1 MLTLSPGSVCDVC
14 AEEYNLHCVPL
25 SIPCGHIFCWS
36 CCHKIVQKTLPR
48 LQAACPFC
56 SDHFISDDVRLIRI
70 NISEIGQVSPRW
82 RDGLTEVLGRSPEDR
97 FPLVEPSFSHA
108 RAEALRL
115 EDKVAKVATR
125 TCSFEEV
132 STLYKELEEWLT
144 HDDNFHVKSYS
155 LSSSAGLLRIVLMN
169 HMAHSGATRKARG
182 LEAALKAKLDDME
195 SKVIKLETDLGRQQ
209 ALYFQKVQECQAL
222 RAELTRYPSTSYRA
236 ADLPARPS
244 TAAPTGLSEHRRT
257 KSSGAAPT
265 YNVSPMPSKVSR
277 FAATHSRKASVSAPG
292 SRPTT
297 PARMTTPSVRSQT
310 PTQGSV
316 SSSRLRT
323 PSPILPSRPRTIYV
337 PASSPHN
344 ISRSHSDERERER
357 ERIHE
362 RWKPSP
368 NVVYNTPTGKSKS
381 TNYPPY
387 FGSSTA
393 PSRAHSSLSAATLP
407 RIIITPTQSDEDV
420 SGLDDEWELGEDGW
434 ELDEDGLEPDE
445 DESELDEDGSETD
458 EDGPELEEDGSE
470 IDEDGSEI
478 YEDELEQKPVYE
490 RWMPPPDSMTDPPIG
505 KPINYPPFPLPGR
518 ARASLSANSA
528 TRLPQTATPVQ
539 QDENMWERG
548 RMHSM
553 PSQPSNI
560 PTGKTV
566 NQPSYSRPSFSS
578 YAAAVPPQRIPPVHP
593 DQHERGRKRTHE
605 RWMPSQNVASNP
617 PTGKNVNCP
626 PYFGSSSAPGRTGF

>member
-1 MLTLSPGSVCDVC
+1 M
-14 AEEYNLHCVPL
+14 
-25 SIPCGHIFCWS
+25 
-36 CCHKIVQKTLPR
+36 
-48 LQAACPFC
+48 
-56 SDHFISDDVRLIRI
+56 RLIRI
-70 NISEIGQVSPRW
+70 NLSEIGQVSPRW
-82 RDGLTEVLGRSPEDR
+82 RDGLTEALDRSPEDR

-108 RAEALRL
+108 RAEARRL

-125 TCSFEEV
+125 PCSFEEV

-155 LSSSAGLLRIVLMN
+155 LSSSAGLLRIILMN
-169 HMAHSGATRKARG
+169 HMAHSEATRKARG
-182 LEAALKAKLDDME
+182 LEATLKAKLDYME
-195 SKVIKLETDLGRQQ
+195 SKVSKLESDQGRQQ

-222 RAELTRYPSTSYRA
+222 RAELARYPSTSFRA

-244 TAAPTGLSEHRRT
+244 TAAPTGLSEYPRT
-257 KSSGAAPT
+257 VYSEAAPT
-265 YNVSPMPSKVSR
+265 YLPMPSMLPR
-277 FAATHSRKASVSAPG
+277 FAATHSQSASVSAPG

-310 PTQGSV
+310 PTQGSAP
-316 SSSRLRT
+316 SSRLRA
-323 PSPILPSRPRTIYV
+323 PSPIRPSRPRNIPLSAT
-337 PASSPHN
+337 SPQK
-344 ISRSHSDERERER
+344 ITRSRSDDQERERER
-357 ERIHE
+357 MHE
-362 RWKPSP
+362 RWMPSP
-368 NVVYNTPTGKSKS
+368 DVAYKPPTSKP

-387 FGSSTA
+387 LGSSPA
-393 PSRAHSSLSAATLP
+393 PSRPSLTAATLP

-420 SGLDDEWELGEDGW
+420 SGPDDDWELGEDGW
-434 ELDEDGLEPDE
+434 GLDEDELEPDE
-445 DESELDEDGSETD
+445 DESELDEDGSEID
-458 EDGPELEEDGSE
+458 EDGPELGEDESD

-478 YEDELEQKPVYE
+478 YEDELEQKPIYE
-490 RWMPPPDSMTDPPIG
+490 RWMPPPDSMADPPIS
-505 KPINYPPFPLPGR
+505 KPINYPPYFTPFPLPGR
-518 ARASLSANSA
+518 ARASLSTNSA

-560 PTGKTV
+560 PTGKTA
-566 NQPSYSRPSFSS
+566 NYPSYSRPPFST
-578 YAAAVPPQRIPPVHP
+578 YAAAVPPQTIPPVHP
-593 DQHERGRKRTHE
+593 DRHERGRKRTHE

>member
-70 NISEIGQVSPRW
+70 NLSEIGQVSPRW
-82 RDGLTEVLGRSPEDR
+82 REGLTEALDRSPEDR

-108 RAEALRL
+108 RAEARRL

-144 HDDNFHVKSYS
+144 HDDNFHVKSNS
-155 LSSSAGLLRIVLMN
+155 LSSSAGLLRIILMN

-182 LEAALKAKLDDME
+182 LEATLKAKLDDME
-195 SKVIKLETDLGRQQ
+195 SKVSKLESDQGRYQ

-222 RAELTRYPSTSYRA
+222 RAELARYPSTSFRA
-236 ADLPARPS
+236 TDLPARPS
-244 TAAPTGLSEHRRT
+244 TAAPTSLSEHRRRV
-257 KSSGAAPT
+257 SSSAAPT
-265 YNVSPMPSKVSR
+265 YNVPPMPSMLSR
-277 FAATHSRKASVSAPG
+277 FTATHSQSASASASG

-310 PTQGSV
+310 STQGSV
-316 SSSRLRT
+316 PSSRLRA
-323 PSPILPSRPRTIYV
+323 PSPILPSRPRTI
-337 PASSPHN
+337 PLSATAPQKLTR
-344 ISRSHSDERERER
+344 SRSDDQERER

-362 RWKPSP
+362 RRMPSP
-368 NVVYNTPTGKSKS
+368 NKPPTGKT

-387 FGSSTA
+387 LGSSPA
-393 PSRAHSSLSAATLP
+393 PSGARPSLSAATLP

-420 SGLDDEWELGEDGW
+420 SGPDDDWELGEDGW
-434 ELDEDGLEPDE
+434 ELDEDELEPDE
-445 DESELDEDGSETD
+445 DESELDEDGSEID
-458 EDGPELEEDGSE
+458 EDGPELDENGSD

-478 YEDELEQKPVYE
+478 YEDELEPKPIYE
-490 RWMPPPDSMTDPPIG
+490 RWMPPPDSMADPPIG
-505 KPINYPPFPLPGR
+505 QPINYPPYFTPFPLPGR
-518 ARASLSANSA
+518 ARASLSTNSA

-560 PTGKTV
+560 STGNTA
-566 NQPSYSRPSFSS
+566 NHPSYSHPPFLT
-578 YAAAVPPQRIPPVHP
+578 YAAAVPPQTIPPVHP

-626 PYFGSSSAPGRTGF
+626 PYFGSFSAPGRTGF